1 MARHDL
7 LVLVK
12 HALPDVDPRLP
23 ASEWLLG
30 PEGRAGAMRLA
41 ERLAPVGLRRIV
53 ASVEPK
59 AADTA
64 RLVADHLDLDFQTG
78 HDLHEHRRRK
88 AGYLDKPLFEAS
100 VRRVFAEPDKVVF
113 GEESGAAAAAR
124 FGAAVD
130 LLAKAYPHERMA
142 VVAHGTVIALHLA
155 DRYGAD
161 GFSTWKA
168 LGVPSFVVVERR
180 TRAIVDVVPQV

>member
-12 HALPDVDPRLP
+12 HAQPEVDPRLP
-23 ASEWLLG
+23 ASDWMLG
-30 PEGRAGAMRLA
+30 PEGRAGAKRLA
-41 ERLAPVGLRRIV
+41 ERLRPVGLRRIV
-53 ASVEPK
+53 
-59 AADTA
+59 
-64 RLVADHLDLDFQTG
+64 
-78 HDLHEHRRRK
+78 
-88 AGYLDKPLFEAS
+88 AS

-124 FGAAVD
+124 FSAAVD

-180 TRAIVDVVPQV
+180 SRAIVDVVPQV